1 MNEAVPQLHTYD
13 EPSLDAA
20 FTTLAEEVRTADT
33 TDVEAFRLH
42 WLGRKKSLSATTTA
56 QSFTLNTAPRRRS

>member
-1 MNEAVPQLHTYD
+1 MSESIPVLTTFD
-13 EPSLDAA
+13 DPSLDTA
-20 FTTLAEEVRTADT
+20 FATLAGEVRTADT